1 MPATEATKPIR
12 YVLEYQHG
20 VDDKRR
26 VQVPAKWKPPENQS
40 DFELMLLLWE
50 LEGQPPCLQA
60 LPPAAADRLMAKVNA
75 LDFGD
80 PKADSLRRNITGG
93 CEFVKID
100 SAGRICLP
108 QKLALAANIT
118 DTVIFVGMLDR
129 FQLWSPDNWTKVQ
142 EIDRANK
149 AEALKRI

>member
-1 MPATEATKPIR
+1 MPATEAIKQIR
-12 YVLEYQHG
+12 YLLEYEHG

-26 VQVPAKWKPPENQS
+26 VQVPAKWKPTDHQP

-50 LEGQPPCLQA
+50 LEGQPPCLLA
-60 LPPAAADRLMAKVNA
+60 LPPAAAEKLVAKVSA

-100 SAGRICLP
+100 GAGRICLP
-108 QKLALAANIT
+108 QKLAVAANIT
-118 DTVIFVGMLDR
+118 DKVVFIGMLDR
-129 FQLWSPDNWTKVQ
+129 FQLWSPENWTKVQ
-142 EIDRANK
+142 EVDRANK